1 MSTSQSTCGTLLSTG
16 LIRSG
21 LLSILDPMD
30 GNVSAAA
37 FAELNFMLDAWS
49 SELGPLYN
57 IVDSQYQ
64 ATNAGFTL
72 VGSQQQ
78 YVLGTNPGNLL
89 QVRPTKIHD
98 IFLVDGNGV
107 SYYQQKIYFDEW
119 TRLIYKGVGPGTGAG
134 GAPGRPDRVWEDYQ
148 ETTVTLNFYPNP
160 AYTDAVH
167 VMYPA
172 ALSQFVTQAD
182 AVIFPPGY
190 QDVFINALA
199 IRLANY
205 FGKQPPP
212 YVVQQYDYGKRVLKT
227 NNEFL
232 YLLQNPMPTQKRR
245 FFNILTGGT
254 V

>member
-1 MSTSQSTCGTLLSTG
+1 MTTAQSTCNTIITTA
-16 LIRSG
+16 LIRGG
-21 LLSILDPMD
+21 LNSVVDPPD
-30 GNVSAAA
+30 GNITAAA
-37 FAELNFMLDAWS
+37 LAELNFMLDAWS

-64 ATNAGFTL
+64 TTSPGFTL

-78 YVLGTNPGNLL
+78 YVLGPANLL
-89 QVRPTKIHD
+89 GVRPTKIYD

-107 SYYQQKIYFDEW
+107 SYYQQQIYFDEW
-119 TRLIYKGVGPGTGAG
+119 ARLIYKGTGPGQQG
-134 GAPGRPDRVWEDYQ
+134 GAPGRPDRFWADYQ
-148 ETTVTLNFYPNP
+148 ETTVTINFYPNP
-160 AYTDAVH
+160 AYVDQVH
-167 VMYPA
+167 CYYRA
-172 ALSQFVTQAD
+172 ALAQFVTQTD
-182 AVIFPPGY
+182 AVVFPPGY

-212 YVVQQYDYGKRVLKT
+212 YVLQAYDYGKRALKC
-227 NNEFL
+227 NNEFM